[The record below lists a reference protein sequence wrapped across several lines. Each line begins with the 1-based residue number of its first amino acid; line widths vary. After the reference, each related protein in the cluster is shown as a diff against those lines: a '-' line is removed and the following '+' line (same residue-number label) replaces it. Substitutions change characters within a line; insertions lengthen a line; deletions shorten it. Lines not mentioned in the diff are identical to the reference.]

1 MLTLMGEESK
11 EAQASLSIV
20 GRGNHPYGLGT
31 RGGGMFVERSEP
43 PDKPALLEECVNI
56 YNRVSY

>member
-1 MLTLMGEESK
+1 MGEESK

-20 GRGNHPYGLGT
+20 GRGNHPYGLGSSS